1 MPIWRRLPWSVTSNE
16 RAKAI
21 VAGCETRTV
30 AIWTEVRV
38 VRGTSAEGL
47 RERKRDGGNIDD
59 DYTIMT
65 VVPIV
70 IVMVE
75 LKMTTLRTCA
85 CAC

>member
-1 MPIWRRLPWSVTSNE
+1 M
-16 RAKAI
+16 
-21 VAGCETRTV
+21 
-30 AIWTEVRV
+30 RV
-38 VRGTSAEGL
+38 VRGVPADGL

-59 DYTIMT
+59 GYTIMM
-65 VVPIV
+65 VVPVV

>member
-1 MPIWRRLPWSVTSNE
+1 MRWTDISIASARVP
-16 RAKAI
+16 
-21 VAGCETRTV
+21 VAGCEMRTIV
-30 AIWTEVRV
+30 IWTEVRV
-38 VRGTSAEGL
+38 VRGTSADGL

-59 DYTIMT
+59 DDTIMM

-85 CAC
+85 CAF